1 MKLQG
6 KAYVEEHEFGKGVRI
21 AGEDGTSMPIKYF
34 PKQEQLY
41 NDGSAQNLCDSLN
54 AWRESYALK
63 AIEET
68 VNEME
73 HLND

>member
-6 KAYVEEHEFGKGVRI
+6 KAYIVDMEWGKKVCIASGIGSEVPLHIRSFGTDDHEG
-21 AGEDGTSMPIKYF
+21 AE
-34 PKQEQLY
+34 
-41 NDGSAQNLCDSLN
+41 NLCNALN

-73 HLND
+73 HLHD